1 MYCFL
6 KSTFAQFQYVM
17 KSNRKVQNLNQSIN
31 LRKQILVAI
40 TFEIA
45 TVILKDVA
53 VNKSDKKNQSTTG
66 A

>member
-1 MYCFL
+1 
-6 KSTFAQFQYVM
+6 M

-45 TVILKDVA
+45 TVILKSVA
-53 VNKSDKKNQSTTG
+53 VMKSDVF
-66 A
+66 